1 MKTIEQR
8 KLTAACY
15 CRLSDDDDQD
25 GTSFSIE
32 THVLICIG
40 WILPPNTYDC
50 GSFVANGKQL

>member
-1 MKTIEQR
+1 MKQPYN
-8 KLTAACY
+8 TALY
-15 CRLSDDDDQD
+15 MRLSQDDRNFGD
-25 GTSFSIE
+25 SVSIE

>member
-1 MKTIEQR
+1 MKSKEQR
-8 KLTAACY
+8 KPIAACY

-25 GTSFSIE
+25 GSSVSIE

>member
-1 MKTIEQR
+1 MKQPYN
-8 KLTAACY
+8 TALY
-15 CRLSDDDDQD
+15 MRLSQDDRNYGDD
-25 GTSFSIE
+25 SVSID